1 MSVLSIC
8 QWTWIKFL
16 KRLLGQFLFYFLF
29 PSDVQSIPFFLG
41 PFLYYAL
48 IKSPLHTYLQ
58 VVNFLITQKTRNTTF
73 IFISFI
79 DFKKQSLCIVQE
91 QFGILVQIK
100 DMSYEISDE
109 FNMILEY
116 IWKLSKKN
124 MVTLQW
130 LKTQIMNY
138 FNTGTVDK
146 TPWLIG
152 SMSRWMCN
160 IYSDLNTSQDVT
172 YYKHLKIVYLYPK
185 YMYLKSVCKF
195 WSIKDEIISTWNH
208 LFISS

>member
-1 MSVLSIC
+1 M
-8 QWTWIKFL
+8 
-16 KRLLGQFLFYFLF
+16 
-29 PSDVQSIPFFLG
+29 
-41 PFLYYAL
+41 
-48 IKSPLHTYLQ
+48 
-58 VVNFLITQKTRNTTF
+58 
-73 IFISFI
+73 
-79 DFKKQSLCIVQE
+79 FKNN
-91 QFGILVQIK
+91 FGILVQIK

-116 IWKLSKKN
+116 IWKLSKKKYGN
-124 MVTLQW
+124 VAMIEDTNNEL
-130 LKTQIMNY
+130 L

-195 WSIKDEIISTWNH
+195 WPIKDEIISTWNH

>member
-1 MSVLSIC
+1 M
-8 QWTWIKFL
+8 
-16 KRLLGQFLFYFLF
+16 
-29 PSDVQSIPFFLG
+29 
-41 PFLYYAL
+41 
-48 IKSPLHTYLQ
+48 
-58 VVNFLITQKTRNTTF
+58 
-73 IFISFI
+73 
-79 DFKKQSLCIVQE
+79 FKNN
-91 QFGILVQIK
+91 FGILVQFK

-116 IWKLSKKN
+116 IWKLSKKKYGN
-124 MVTLQW
+124 VAMIEDTNNEL
-130 LKTQIMNY
+130 L

-160 IYSDLNTSQDVT
+160 IYSDLNTSQDVA

-195 WSIKDEIISTWNH
+195 WPIKDEIISTWNH

>member
-1 MSVLSIC
+1 MSKV
-8 QWTWIKFL
+8 FH
-16 KRLLGQFLFYFLF
+16 
-29 PSDVQSIPFFLG
+29 FFWGGL
-41 PFLYYAL
+41 FLYYAL
-48 IKSPLHTYLQ
+48 ITSPLHTYLQ
-58 VVNFLITQKTRNTTF
+58 VVNFLSNLYLPFTQKTRNTTF

-116 IWKLSKKN
+116 IWKLSKKS

-138 FNTGTVDK
+138 FNTGRVLDWLVQCQDGCAIFIQIWTLLK
-146 TPWLIG
+146 TLLIT
-152 SMSRWMCN
+152 N
-160 IYSDLNTSQDVT
+160 ISKLYISTLNTCISNLYVNSDQSRMRSFQPETT
-172 YYKHLKIVYLYPK
+172 YSYQVK
-185 YMYLKSVCKF
+185 
-195 WSIKDEIISTWNH
+195 NN
-208 LFISS
+208 

>member
-1 MSVLSIC
+1 MSKV
-8 QWTWIKFL
+8 FH
-16 KRLLGQFLFYFLF
+16 FFYGL
-29 PSDVQSIPFFLG
+29 
-41 PFLYYAL
+41 FLYYAL

-58 VVNFLITQKTRNTTF
+58 VVNFLSNLYLPFTQKTRNTTF

-91 QFGILVQIK
+91 QFGILVQIN

-116 IWKLSKKN
+116 IWKLSKKKYDN
-124 MVTLQW
+124 VAMIEDTNNEL
-130 LKTQIMNY
+130 L

-172 YYKHLKIVYLYPK
+172 YYKIVYLYPK
-185 YMYLKSVCKF
+185 YMYLKSVCKLGP
-195 WSIKDEIISTWNH
+195 IKDEIISTWNH

>member
-1 MSVLSIC
+1 MSKV
-8 QWTWIKFL
+8 FH
-16 KRLLGQFLFYFLF
+16 FFYGL
-29 PSDVQSIPFFLG
+29 
-41 PFLYYAL
+41 FLYYAL

-58 VVNFLITQKTRNTTF
+58 VVNFLSNLYLPFTQKTRNTTF

-116 IWKLSKKN
+116 IWKLSKKKYGN
-124 MVTLQW
+124 VAMIEDTNNEL
-130 LKTQIMNY
+130 L

-195 WSIKDEIISTWNH
+195 WPIKDEIISTWNH